1 MCRQLRC
8 NRMHASGECMQHQHR
23 GGERSGNVPGEPGT
37 VGGVQ
42 SRREGQTCGS
52 SGCHQDV
59 TTRSS
64 VTQVGSAG
72 RSSTGEARE
81 GTGAAIP
88 RTWILFCSLRGTT
101 GWPEPGGHR
110 SGLQTEKF
118 PLCRMDRAE
127 VGALTAGG
135 GKTQALLP

>member
-1 MCRQLRC
+1 METCQVSQAQWVACR
-8 NRMHASGECMQHQHR
+8 AGAK
-23 GGERSGNVPGEPGT
+23 G
-37 VGGVQ
+37 
-42 SRREGQTCGS
+42 RRVAAGR
-52 SGCHQDV
+52 HQDV

-72 RSSTGEARE
+72 WSSTGEARE

-88 RTWILFCSLRGTT
+88 RTWILFCSSRGTT